1 MNKIVKK
8 DILKIIDDGLILIKQ
23 NNFTDLKK
31 ISNHTIHNASIFQ
44 DRDSIFIAIVMYAI
58 SKIMERTGGIDAEIV
73 KRLNDAY
80 GLLMKDKTKEY
91 RDAIKKAL
99 ELISKADVK
108 LKQYIDEVIKQAEIK
123 KGSKLYEHG
132 ISIAQA
138 SELLGIS
145 QWELMS
151 YIGKTSL
158 TEEEKITDVR
168 SRIEFARNIF
178 GA

>member
-8 DILKIIDDGLILIKQ
+8 DIINIIDDGLILIEQK
-23 NNFTDLKK
+23 NFVDLKK

-44 DRDSIFIAIVMYAI
+44 DRDSISIAVVMYAI
-58 SKIMERTGGIDAEIV
+58 SKIMERTGSIDAEIV
-73 KRLNDAY
+73 KRLKNAY
-80 GLLMKDKTKEY
+80 DLLTKNKTKEY
-91 RDAIKKAL
+91 QDHIKNVL
-99 ELISKADVK
+99 GLISKIDVK

-138 SELLGIS
+138 SDLLGIS

-151 YIGKTSL
+151 YIGKTSI
-158 TEEEKITDVR
+158 TEEDRITDIKKR
-168 SRIEFARNIF
+168 LELARNIF

>member
-8 DILKIIDDGLILIKQ
+8 DIINIIDDGLILIDQK
-23 NNFTDLKK
+23 NFAGLKK

-44 DRDSIFIAIVMYAI
+44 DRDSISIAIVMYAL
-58 SKIMERTGGIDAEIV
+58 SKIMERTGSINAEIV
-73 KRLNDAY
+73 KKLKDAY
-80 GLLMKDKTKEY
+80 GLLMKNKAEEY
-91 RDAIKKAL
+91 QDAIKNIL
-99 ELISKADVK
+99 ELISKIDVK
-108 LKQYIDEVIKQAEIK
+108 LKQYMDEVIKQAEVK
-123 KGSKLYEHG
+123 KSSKLYEHG

-151 YIGKTSL
+151 YIGKTSI
-158 TEEEKITDVR
+158 TEEGKITDIKKR
-168 SRIEFARNIF
+168 LELARNIF

>member
-8 DILKIIDDGLILIKQ
+8 DILKIIDDGLILIGQK
-23 NNFTDLKK
+23 NFVDLKK

-44 DRDSIFIAIVMYAI
+44 DRDSISIAIIIYAM
-58 SKIMERTGGIDAEIV
+58 SKIMERTGSIDAEIV
-73 KRLNDAY
+73 KKLKDAY
-80 GLLMKDKTKEY
+80 DLLIKDKTKEY
-91 RDAIKKAL
+91 QDAIKNIL
-99 ELISKADVK
+99 ELISKVDVK
-108 LKQYIDEVIKQAEIK
+108 LKQYIDEVIKQAEVK

-132 ISIAQA
+132 LSIAQA

-151 YIGKTSL
+151 YIGKTSI
-158 TEEEKITDVR
+158 TEEGKITDIKKR
-168 SRIEFARNIF
+168 LELARNIF